1 VKWLLDTDTVI
12 YYMKE
17 MPAVVVVERLEAARP
32 RDRFLSLI
40 TLGELFFGIFRS
52 EQVERNLRRY
62 RHFFARV
69 KLLPFTPA
77 IAERFGVVKADLARR
92 GEIVADHDLW
102 IAAHALVHRATL
114 VTNNDRDFARF
125 AGLRFENWTR

>member
-17 MPAVVVVERLEAARP
+17 MPAVVERLEATRP

-62 RHFFARV
+62 RQFFARV

-77 IAERFGVVKADLARR
+77 VAERFGVVKADLARR
-92 GEIVADHDLW
+92 GQIVADHDLW
-102 IAAHALVHRATL
+102 IAAHALVHGATL
-114 VTNNDRDFARF
+114 VTNNDRDFARV
-125 AGLRFENWTR
+125 AELRFENWTK